1 MATPKAIAK
10 PLFEG
15 PMCELGQSY
24 KRTDLHKQ
32 YGGQR
37 QGGISTPRR
46 WPFLFLFTGKSGS
59 HFGYEDNWHDGLF
72 LYTGEGQSGDMQF
85 RAGNKA
91 IRSCR
96 RPLYRPH
103 VISANDSHGYIVS
116 DAPRVLFPQA
126 LLRAFAMNATH
137 DFLLCQEPVRH

>member
-1 MATPKAIAK
+1 VSLVNLTSGQTFINSMAVNVREGFQLPGDGRFFSYSLARVGVTSDTRITGMMAYFSTRVKASLVI
-10 PLFEG
+10 
-15 PMCELGQSY
+15 CNLG
-24 KRTDLHKQ
+24 R
-32 YGGQR
+32 
-37 QGGISTPRR
+37 
-46 WPFLFLFTGKSGS
+46 
-59 HFGYEDNWHDGLF
+59 
-72 LYTGEGQSGDMQF
+72 
-85 RAGNKA
+85 A
-91 IRSCR
+91 IRQSACR

>member
-1 MATPKAIAK
+1 M
-10 PLFEG
+10 F
-15 PMCELGQSY
+15 ELGQSY

-91 IRSCR
+91 IRLPSSTLSPSR
-96 RPLYRPH
+96 HIGQRF
-103 VISANDSHGYIVS
+103 
-116 DAPRVLFPQA
+116 PRLHRV
-126 LLRAFAMNATH
+126 
-137 DFLLCQEPVRH
+137 